1 MTEIGSHKK
10 TNMYDSI
17 YHLYKVPQVVTF
29 TEPESPWWV
38 PGAEGAGKRGVCCLN
53 GYRVSALPA
62 EEILDICFTTVDRL
76 NTTELCTLQ
85 KS

>member
-38 PGAEGAGKRGVCCLN
+38 PGADGGREKRSLLFEWVQ
-53 GYRVSALPA
+53 SF
-62 EEILDICFTTVDRL
+62 CFA
-76 NTTELCTLQ
+76 
-85 KS
+85 S